1 MGHYRVLRG
10 GEHLVRS
17 NPKLLWL
24 PSSAKIKGCQGIPKG
39 LERSLAL
46 LMVYI
51 VFLAVMDNTTG
62 QSTCYEN
69 GTLCRA
75 NRSGNL
81 PRLCFSPTSTAISC
95 IVFGCLWYLCFRW
108 EGKTMCTESAQDHS
122 TTINR
127 ARKKSQF
134 TDQIVAGHVQ
144 SPPQS
149 SFPKG
154 KGTGPKPHPICL
166 SHFTGVIGFTRS
178 RPSPRRI

>member
-1 MGHYRVLRG
+1 M
-10 GEHLVRS
+10 VRS

-69 GTLCRA
+69 GNPCRA

-81 PRLCFSPTSTAISC
+81 PRLCFSPTSPAISC
-95 IVFGCLWYLCFRW
+95 IVFGCLYMFMVLMFSVRR
-108 EGKTMCTESAQDHS
+108 ENHVVDYIIYRECTRSFD
-122 TTINR
+122 N
-127 ARKKSQF
+127 
-134 TDQIVAGHVQ
+134 D
-144 SPPQS
+144 QS
-149 SFPKG
+149 SKKRSPSLQIKSWQVIFNHHPKAVSQ
-154 KGTGPKPHPICL
+154 KGQGPDP
-166 SHFTGVIGFTRS
+166 S
-178 RPSPRRI
+178 RIPFVYTVVN